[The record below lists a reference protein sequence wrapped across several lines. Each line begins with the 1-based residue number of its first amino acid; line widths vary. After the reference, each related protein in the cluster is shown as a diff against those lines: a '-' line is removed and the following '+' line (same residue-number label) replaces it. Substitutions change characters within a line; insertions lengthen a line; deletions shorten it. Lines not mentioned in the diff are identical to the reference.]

1 MSNNLKT
8 IQTAYKANRHPNGQ
22 LNQKRFDNYS
32 RMPDMITNNAGYYWD
47 EGFSKMYGRYKRLVE
62 PGLVTDQLKAV
73 TTNQDPITMSGTNK
87 TDMNVLFRSLTQPS
101 MSNVMQN
108 YLFKTR
114 YLTKL

>member
-1 MSNNLKT
+1 MTVTITSNTSNKLT
-8 IQTAYKANRHPNGQ
+8 FTQ
-22 LNQKRFDNYS
+22 D
-32 RMPDMITNNAGYYWD
+32 
-47 EGFSKMYGRYKRLVE
+47 
-62 PGLVTDQLKAV
+62 VTV

-87 TDMNVLFRSLTQPS
+87 TDMNVLFRFLTQPS